1 MLVVSWT
8 LLLVFAKSVGRDRGV
23 IELAGHHAPGR
34 KGLGG
39 NLAGTHGIEGAGQIS
54 LDLDLRLCRTSAEWS
69 GRGLRRWDLSTSLA
83 AKMVGGSD
91 QELVLARDAFDRNWS
106 GLKNW
111 ARAKHKLGTN
121 LAASKLSMSI
131 WRPKRHTSC
140 WANVG

>member
-1 MLVVSWT
+1 MLVVAGT
-8 LLLVFAKSVGRDRGV
+8 LLLVFAKGVGRDGGG

-34 KGLGG
+34 QGLGG

-91 QELVLARDAFDRNWS
+91 QELFLARDAFDRNWA

-111 ARAKHKLGTN
+111 ERKLGTN
-121 LAASKLSMSI
+121 LVARKLSMSI